1 MHNTIPDIIILGKPI
16 GNGHPMAAVITTEK
30 INKSFENGME
40 FFSSFGGNPV
50 SCEIGKSVLKII
62 EEENLQKNA
71 LTVGN
76 YLMEKLT
83 ILKNKYNIINEVRGM
98 GLFIGI
104 EFKNIDETPA
114 TKKALFITNELKKQF
129 ILVSTD
135 GKYNNVIKIKPPLC
149 FSITNADLLIKLLEK
164 ILRKLI

>member
-1 MHNTIPDIIILGKPI
+1 
-16 GNGHPMAAVITTEK
+16 
-30 INKSFENGME
+30 
-40 FFSSFGGNPV
+40 
-50 SCEIGKSVLKII
+50 
-62 EEENLQKNA
+62 
-71 LTVGN
+71 
-76 YLMEKLT
+76 MEKLT

-164 ILRKLI
+164 ILQKLI